1 MSIMYS
7 VNNPAVAGAHIVKV
21 TRQEAARN
29 RERIIDAAARLFR
42 ERGFDGIG
50 VADLM
55 KDVGLTHGGFY
66 GHFAS
71 KDELEVQACTRALDG
86 SLMLWKRRAEAAP
99 EAPLAAITDP
109 YLSTRH
115 RDDPGAGC
123 LLAALGP
130 DLPRRGPGVQRA
142 VTAYLNS
149 AFELLAKLVPGRSKA
164 ARRRKAIGTYASLVG
179 ALVLARAVDDDALS
193 REILDTVR
201 EDLAR

>member
-1 MSIMYS
+1 MR
-7 VNNPAVAGAHIVKV
+7 V
-21 TRQEAARN
+21 TREEAARN

-71 KDELEVQACTRALDG
+71 KDDLEAQACTRALAR
-86 SLMLWKRRAEAAP
+86 SLGLWKKRAEAAP
-99 EAPLAAITDP
+99 DDPVAAITNA
-109 YLSTRH
+109 YLTTRH

-130 DLPRRGPGVQRA
+130 DVARRGPGVRRA
-142 VTAYLNS
+142 ATDYLNS
-149 AFELLAKLVPGRSKA
+149 AFELLTKLVPGRSKA
-164 ARRRKAIGTYASLVG
+164 ARRRRAIGTFASLVG
-179 ALVLARAVDDDALS
+179 ALVLARAVNDDALS

-201 EDLAR
+201 EGGIR

>member
-1 MSIMYS
+1 MYI
-7 VNNPAVAGAHIVKV
+7 VNGQACSGAKEMRV
-21 TRQEAARN
+21 TREEAARN
-29 RERIIDAAARLFR
+29 RERIVDAAARLFR

-71 KDELEVQACTRALDG
+71 KDDLEAQACTRALDR
-86 SLMLWKRRAEAAP
+86 SLALWKKRAEAAP
-99 EAPLAAITDP
+99 DDPVAAITNA
-109 YLSTRH
+109 YLTTRH

-130 DLPRRGPGVQRA
+130 DVSRRGRGVKHA
-142 VTAYLNS
+142 ITDYLNS
-149 AFELLAKLVPGRSKA
+149 AFDLLTKLVPGRSKA
-164 ARRRKAIGTYASLVG
+164 ARRRKAIALFASLVG

-201 EDLAR
+201 EGGIR